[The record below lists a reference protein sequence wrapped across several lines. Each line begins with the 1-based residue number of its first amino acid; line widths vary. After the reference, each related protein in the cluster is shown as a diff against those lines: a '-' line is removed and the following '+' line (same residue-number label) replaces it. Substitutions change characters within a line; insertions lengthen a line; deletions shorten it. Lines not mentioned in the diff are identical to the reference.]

1 MTTDSI
7 NHLVPALYGSRHS
20 AGTGAD
26 SPAPRP
32 VAEYAPH
39 PCEPTFEVPAL
50 QQPPHANSQPNE
62 GLQLSIIE
70 HQVSAI
76 DLRASSTRIRNG
88 KIARLPKLERDMVN
102 RMLHNHVPH
111 AKIVGALDEFG

>member
-1 MTTDSI
+1 MNTDSI
-7 NHLVPALYGSRHS
+7 NHLVPALNGSCHS
-20 AGTGAD
+20 AGAGAA
-26 SPAPRP
+26 SPTLRP

-50 QQPPHANSQPNE
+50 QQRPDANSQPNE

-70 HQVSAI
+70 HQVSDI
-76 DLRASSTRIRNG
+76 GLRAPHFRIRNG

-111 AKIVGALDEFG
+111 AKIVAALDDL